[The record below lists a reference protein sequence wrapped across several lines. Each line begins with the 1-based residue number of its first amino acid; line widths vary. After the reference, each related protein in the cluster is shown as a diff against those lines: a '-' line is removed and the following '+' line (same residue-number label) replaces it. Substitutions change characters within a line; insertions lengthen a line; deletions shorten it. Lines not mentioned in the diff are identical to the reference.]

1 MRDVS
6 RFGVGRNNQKRNS
19 WSKAVLVKRGRRD
32 VIVEAPEIVPGD
44 ENCRRGPVR
53 PLHDGVELSDR
64 PIFPHARTGIR
75 MLAPSSCYHPAHGW
89 QVSAQGIACELGIWY
104 NVLGP

>member
-6 RFGVGRNNQKRNS
+6 RFRVRRNNEKRDS
-19 WSKAVLVKRGRRD
+19 WSQAVSVERGRRD

-53 PLHDGVELSDR
+53 PLHDGIELRDR
-64 PIFPHARTGIR
+64 PIFTYTRTGIR
-75 MLAPSSCYHPAHGW
+75 MLAPSSCYHPAHGG
-89 QVSAQGIACELGIWY
+89 QISVQGIGYELRIRY